1 MAGIEAA
8 VNAADPA
15 LATRPP
21 HLMSRRLWI
30 VVALLLLAALLAVGL
45 WQSAKARCFVWTG
58 AVTCRV
64 ETLQPSAGQPLVALS
79 FDDGP
84 TPEGVDAIMAALAA
98 EEVHATFFLIGER
111 MERWP
116 GQARRLVVAGHEIGN
131 HSYSHVRMIG
141 HSADFY
147 AAEIART
154 DALLRAEGVARPHL
168 FRPPFG
174 KKLFGLPLAV
184 DRAGY
189 RMVTWDVEDD
199 TAAFTTPRGYADAI
213 LRDARPGSIIL
224 MHSMYRHNQV
234 ARDALPLVLRG
245 LKAKGF
251 RIVTVGEL
259 LATE

>member
-1 MAGIEAA
+1 MTGLSRALRQFHPRWLMA
-8 VNAADPA
+8 
-15 LATRPP
+15 L
-21 HLMSRRLWI
+21 
-30 VVALLLLAALLAVGL
+30 ALLLLALIVAITL
-45 WQSAKARCFVWTG
+45 WQTAKARCFVWTG

-64 ETLQPSAGQPLVALS
+64 ETAQPSARAPQVALS

-98 EEVHATFFLIGER
+98 ENVHATFFLIGNR

-116 GQARRLVVAGHEIGN
+116 GQARRLAAAGHEIGN

-147 AAEIART
+147 DQEIART
-154 DALLRAEGVARPHL
+154 DAILRAEGVPNSRL

-184 DRAGY
+184 QRAGH

-199 TAAFTTPRGYADAI
+199 MATFATPDDYANAI
-213 LRDARPGSIIL
+213 IRQTRPGSIIL
-224 MHSMYRHNQV
+224 MHPMYRHNQM
-234 ARDALPLVLRG
+234 AREALPIVLRG
-245 LKAKGF
+245 LKRRGF
-251 RIVTVGEL
+251 EIVTVGDL
-259 LATE
+259 VSRQ